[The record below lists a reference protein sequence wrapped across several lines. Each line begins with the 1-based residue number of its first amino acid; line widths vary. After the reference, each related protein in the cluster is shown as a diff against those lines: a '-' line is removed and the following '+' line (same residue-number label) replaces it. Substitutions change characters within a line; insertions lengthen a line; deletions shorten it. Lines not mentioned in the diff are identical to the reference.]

1 MRFELIFMRIEDDNI
16 ICLEKK
22 ALQEQK
28 KKREMKIV
36 QLLQTIIFAI
46 KFCFFGRYEVLKEL
60 NFCKY
65 VKYL

>member
-22 ALQEQK
+22 ALQE

-36 QLLQTIIFAI
+36 QLLQTYFCYKVWFFWAI
-46 KFCFFGRYEVLKEL
+46 
-60 NFCKY
+60 
-65 VKYL
+65 